1 MKSLV
6 NLLASLVRRSPVGVL
21 VGALVV
27 TAVFAFFLPQQEMA
41 SGNEGF
47 SPDSPEFLA
56 GEIVGDRFD
65 TSAVTAV
72 QVVFTNDGGD
82 VLTADGLRSYLAVRE
97 AVLASEVAPV
107 LVDSPQGAIQGF
119 FDPAT
124 AALQQQGLDP
134 AALTD
139 ADVKQLYQAGLSN
152 LPPEVQNQATLT
164 LSSANTDL
172 AVPSST
178 AGLMIVLIDSGK
190 IPDDPDLIKLQAAQ
204 VDMQEKV
211 DAAPT
216 SGVEVAPFS
225 FALLFANAD
234 EFAAEIG
241 RLFGMAFLIIVLI
254 LGFVFWIN
262 PKGRMTAGRAGRRA
276 AADVGLAMLVIVL
289 SILWMNGVGVLL
301 GPKYLGIIGNFSEIL
316 QIIPILL
323 IGLGVD
329 YAIHLTSR
337 YREEL
342 AENEDV
348 IGAAGRATKT
358 VGIALVLATVT
369 TAVGFLTNV
378 FNPITAIAD
387 FGILATVGI
396 ASAFILM
403 LTVVPSVRVLLDRR
417 AERRGDLATE
427 AMGASAERILP
438 KLMGKTSILAEKIP
452 VVMVALALLLGGLG
466 VYGLTQLSTE
476 FSFTDFL
483 PEDSPLLETFDVL
496 VDEFGGGLGETTS
509 VLVAGD
515 VATPEVHNAL
525 VQAWDNMG
533 DTDMVLSFGPRAAA
547 ESPISTLAQMV
558 TPPDQG
564 GDAMVFNAE
573 FAASAFAAGL
583 APDLTVAPGTNV
595 VALYDSAIE
604 ANPSMGRVLAR
615 DSGGRYEYVNVA
627 VSTQAGEAGADTIKE
642 GLTADFAPVAA
653 ISGVDAT
660 PTNENIISRGVVLA
674 LQDSQVSSIAIS
686 LIAAMLLLV
695 ANFWFAVRRPFL
707 GVITIFPVILVVLWV
722 FGLMALTG
730 ISFNPVTAMIAAI
743 AIGIGVPYTIHITHR
758 FEEDRERFASEN
770 DAMRSTMTHTGGALA
785 GSAFTTV
792 AGFGILVTSSLKPFQ
807 QLGLVTAYA
816 IGGALVA
823 AVFVLP
829 SLLILWDRWHRRQDI
844 KARG

>member
-27 TAVFAFFLPQQEMA
+27 TAVLAFFLPQQEMA

-82 VLTADGLRSYLAVRE
+82 VMSADAFRSYLAVRE
-97 AVLASEVAPV
+97 AVLASEVGSV
-107 LVDSPQGAIQGF
+107 LAEGPPSPIQGYF
-119 FDPAT
+119 EPAT
-124 AALQQQGLDP
+124 QAMEQQGLNP
-134 AALTD
+134 ADLTD
-139 ADVKQLYQAGLSN
+139 EQVQELYKAGLAG
-152 LPPEVQNQATLT
+152 LPPEVQGQVTIF
-164 LSSANTDL
+164 LSSESTDL
-172 AVPSST
+172 DVPSST
-178 AGLMIVLIDSGK
+178 AGLMVVLIDSSK

-211 DAAPT
+211 AAVAVA
-216 SGVEVAPFS
+216 GVEPVPFS

-241 RLFGMAFLIIVLI
+241 RLFGTAFAIIMLI

-262 PKGRMTAGRAGRRA
+262 PAGRMTRRRALRRA
-276 AADVGLAMLVIVL
+276 AADMGLAMLVIVL
-289 SILWMNGVGVLL
+289 SILWMNGAGVIL
-301 GPKYLGIIGNFSEIL
+301 GPKYLGVIGNFSEIL

-342 AENEDV
+342 AGGEDV
-348 IGAAGRATKT
+348 VGAAGRATRT

-369 TAVGFLTNV
+369 TSVGFLTNIV
-378 FNPITAIAD
+378 NPITAIAD

-403 LTVVPSVRVLLDRR
+403 LTVVPAVRVLLDRR

-427 AMGASAERILP
+427 AMGASSERILP
-438 KLMGKTSILAEKIP
+438 KLMGRTSVLAERIP
-452 VVMVALALLLGGLG
+452 VVMVTLALGLGGLG
-466 VYGLTQLSTE
+466 AYGLTQLSTE

-483 PEDSPLLETFDVL
+483 PEDSPLLTTFDVI
-496 VDEFGGGLGETTS
+496 VDEFGGGLGETTN

-515 VATPEVHNAL
+515 VATVEVHNSL
-525 VQAWDNMG
+525 VQAWANMS
-533 DTDMVLSFGPRAAA
+533 DTENVLSFGPQAAA
-547 ESPISTLAQMV
+547 ESPLSTLAAMV

-564 GDAMVFNAE
+564 GVEESYDAE
-573 FAASAFAAGL
+573 FAELASSFGMAS
-583 APDLTVAPGTNV
+583 DLTVAPGTNV
-595 VALYDSAIE
+595 TALYEAAIE
-604 ANPSMGRVLAR
+604 VNPGMERVLAR
-615 DSGGRYEYVNVA
+615 ADNGTFEYVNVA
-627 VSTQAGEAGADTIKE
+627 VSTQAGEGGAE
-642 GLTADFAPVAA
+642 GIANGLAEDFAPVAA
-653 ISGVDAT
+653 IEGIEAT
-660 PTNENIISRGVVLA
+660 PTNENIISRGVITA
-674 LQDSQVSSIAIS
+674 LQDSQVSSIGIS
-686 LIAAMLLLV
+686 LIAAMVLLV
-695 ANFWFAVRRPFL
+695 INFWFAVRRPLL
-707 GVITIFPVILVVLWV
+707 GVITIFPVVLVVLWV
-722 FGLMALTG
+722 FGMMALTG

-758 FEEDRERFASEN
+758 FEEDRERYASEN

-816 IGGALVA
+816 IGGALLA

-829 SLLILWDRWHRRQDI
+829 SLLILWDRWHRRQEL